1 MNIDEKASDD
11 LGRLHDRL
19 ADAAALD
26 GLLDVSYVVIDSPVG
41 PLLLAATEEGLVRV
55 AYAVQNH
62 DEVLDSLAQT
72 VGPRVLRAPKQ
83 LDRAAREFDDYFN
96 GTRTTFDL
104 PLDLRLTRGFRRQV
118 QELLPSIGYG
128 QTESYGDVAKLLGNA
143 KAVRA
148 VGTAC
153 ATNPLPIVLPCHRVL
168 RADGSLGGY
177 IGGLDAKSALL
188 TLEMAA

>member
-1 MNIDEKASDD
+1 MHIDEQESDD

-26 GLLDVSYVVIDSPVG
+26 GILDISYAVIDSPVG

-72 VGPRVLRAPKQ
+72 VGPRVLRAPRQ
-83 LDRAAREFDDYFN
+83 LDRAAREFDDYFS
-96 GTRTTFDL
+96 GIRTSFDL

-118 QELLPSIGYG
+118 QEHLPSIRYG
-128 QTESYGDVAKLLGNA
+128 RTESYGDVAKLLGNA

-177 IGGLDAKSALL
+177 IGGLDAKAALL